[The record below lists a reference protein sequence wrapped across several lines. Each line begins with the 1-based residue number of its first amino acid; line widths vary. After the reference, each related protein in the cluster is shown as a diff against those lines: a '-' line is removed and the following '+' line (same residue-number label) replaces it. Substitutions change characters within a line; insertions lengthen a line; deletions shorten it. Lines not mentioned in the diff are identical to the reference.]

1 MADSGTR
8 EQAAAPS
15 RRRGAVL
22 EHAIYQATLRELAGL
37 GYNDLTMEGVARR
50 AQTGKAALYRRWPS
64 KKDLVF
70 DALLHALP
78 EAGEIAVSDSAR
90 DNLIA
95 ALTIMSGT
103 LAGEV
108 TYPGLDVMLEM
119 LREPEL
125 RQAFNARVVE
135 PRLRL
140 VEAILHRAAARGE
153 LRVDADLPLIAQ
165 TGPALVIQTFLL
177 TGTPPAAAELARI
190 VDHVLMPLLAEPGR
204 SESGSQ
210 G

>member
-8 EQAAAPS
+8 EQTAAQS

-22 EHAIYQATLRELAGL
+22 EQAIYQATLRELAAV
-37 GYNDLTMEGVARR
+37 GYNGLTMEGVARH

-64 KKDLVF
+64 KKDLVL

-78 EAGEIAVSDSAR
+78 EARETAASDSAR

-95 ALTIMSGT
+95 ALTIMSDA
-103 LAGEV
+103 LAGEAAH
-108 TYPGLDVMLEM
+108 PGLGVMLEV

-125 RQAFNARVVE
+125 RQAFGTRVVE

-153 LRVDADLPLIAQ
+153 LRADAELPLIAR

-177 TGTPPAAAELARI
+177 TGAPPAAAELSRI
-190 VDHVLMPLLAEPGR
+190 VDAVLMPLLTEPGR
-204 SESGSQ
+204 SEGSSRA
-210 G
+210 

>member
-1 MADSGTR
+1 MADSGTQ
-8 EQAAAPS
+8 EQTATQS

-22 EHAIYQATLRELAGL
+22 ERAIYRATLGELATL
-37 GYNDLTMEGVARR
+37 GYNGLTMEGVARR

-64 KKDLVF
+64 KKDLVL

-78 EAGEIAVSDSAR
+78 EPREITASDSAR

-95 ALTIMSGT
+95 ALTIMSDA
-103 LAGEV
+103 LAGEM
-108 TYPGLDVMLEM
+108 TRPGLDVMLEL

-125 RQAFNARVVE
+125 RQAFGARVVE

-153 LRVDADLPLIAQ
+153 IKAGAELPLIAR

-177 TGTPPAAAELARI
+177 TGEPPAAAELSRI
-190 VDHVLMPLLAEPGR
+190 VDAVLMPLLTEPGR
-204 SESGSQ
+204 PEGRT
-210 G
+210 